1 MSKTISMGLNQCLTK
16 YSCSGHPKNKSRLL
30 VGFFRFYS
38 LFIPGNGLAKTFGNG
53 VSNSMSSFLMGWWKQ
68 SL

>member
-16 YSCSGHPKNKSRLL
+16 YPCSGHPKNKSRLFGRL
-30 VGFFRFYS
+30 FRFYS
-38 LFIPGNGLAKTFGNG
+38 LSIPGNGLAKTFGNG
-53 VSNSMSSFLMGWWKQ
+53 VSNSMSFFLMGWWKQ